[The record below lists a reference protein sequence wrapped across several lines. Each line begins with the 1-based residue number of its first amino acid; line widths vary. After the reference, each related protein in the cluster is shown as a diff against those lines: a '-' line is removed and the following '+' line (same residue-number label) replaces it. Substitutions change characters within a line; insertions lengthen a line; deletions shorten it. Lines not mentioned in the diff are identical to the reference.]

1 VNEVVVRKDEPFAK
15 MGKIIDATTPC
26 LQFSARQ
33 SVIRAMRQR
42 VQTAIEVL
50 AGLDELNAQWEKKAI
65 ALLKIGVGVQPGG
78 GCEDR

>member
-1 VNEVVVRKDEPFAK
+1 MRKDEPFAR
-15 MGKIIDATTPC
+15 MGKIIAAATPC

-65 ALLKIGVGVQPGG
+65 ALLKSGVGGWLRVFTKMNG
-78 GCEDR
+78 DLS

>member
-1 VNEVVVRKDEPFAK
+1 M

-33 SVIRAMRQR
+33 SVKSAMRQR

-50 AGLDELNAQWEKKAI
+50 AGLDELNAQWEKKAM
-65 ALLKIGVGVQPGG
+65 ALLKIGVGV
-78 GCEDR
+78 